1 MCDDFRTASNNRK
14 GPLWVYIRAG
24 FDKGSNDVRSF
35 TMMLGKNM
43 LLVEYRARLEKVQKV
58 QVKNKY
64 NKRRMDDVFVWAQH
78 QLSGR
83 YSVQCRD
90 CFISLLNGFSYRES
104 LPNSPPFQFDGW
116 AGSWEYSDD
125 LSWVKLL
132 EPGLSSNSA
141 GYKSILREDAK
152 DVLWYVLEQH
162 QQSVVVEDAEVMSID
177 YTRERLEAAALWA
190 QEVLAGD
197 HAKGWY
203 FSIRFMVHLG
213 DYERSKVINNDPV
226 IDGEEWPYEYPDV
239 LAWVQCLRVDTRTQ
253 QLEER
258 RVLRED
264 MRDVLW
270 YVLKEYEVK
279 QGIRSAGA
287 SDCSGEE
294 RTTLEDDLC

>member
-1 MCDDFRTASNNRK
+1 
-14 GPLWVYIRAG
+14 
-24 FDKGSNDVRSF
+24 
-35 TMMLGKNM
+35 MMLGKNM
-43 LLVEYRARLEKVQKV
+43 LLVEYRARLVKVQKVQVKV

-132 EPGLSSNSA
+132 DPGLSSNSA

-279 QGIRSAGA
+279 QGIRSEGA
-287 SDCSGEE
+287 SDCSGEK
-294 RTTLEDDLC
+294 RTTSEDDLC